1 MPFINDI
8 LQHKSISIVGLEK
21 NTGKTECLNFVL
33 NRLKSAGK
41 QLAITSIG
49 IDGESIDQVTF
60 TQKPEIEL
68 YENTIFITSEKH
80 YKERRLTSEVL
91 DISERRTS
99 LGRLVTAR
107 VLSTGKVILS
117 GPTDTVWL
125 KQCIQKMDSFGVD
138 LTIVDGALSR
148 KSLGSPAITD
158 CMILNTGAA
167 VSTHFATLIKKT
179 QFVHNLIQIP
189 QIDAQIVEQLIN
201 INQGIWAID
210 EQNQIHNLKIPSL
223 LMLDQYKEQL
233 FKFGHTIY
241 ASGVV
246 GDKMLDFLRSQKQ
259 CSKTT
264 LIIKDY
270 TRLFVTKESFFAFL
284 KKGGIIKVL
293 LKTKLIAVC
302 VNPTSP
308 SGFVFN
314 SEELS
319 DKMSETLGIPVYDVR
334 KIEQ

>member
-8 LQHKSISIVGLEK
+8 LQHKSLSIVGLEK

-49 IDGESIDQVTF
+49 IDGESIDQVTL

-68 YENTIFITSEKH
+68 DENTIFITSEKH
-80 YKERRLTSEVL
+80 YNERRLTSEVL

-107 VLSTGKVILS
+107 ALSTGKVILS

-179 QFVHNLIQIP
+179 QFVHGLIKLP
-189 QIDAQIVEQLIN
+189 KFESPLTNKLIDID
-201 INQGIWAID
+201 QGIWAID
-210 EQNQIHNLKIPSL
+210 ELSQIYDLEIPSVF
-223 LMLDQYKEQL
+223 MLEKYKAQM
-233 FKFGHTIY
+233 FKFGHIIY

-246 GDKMLDFLRSQKQ
+246 GDKMLDFLRVQKE
-259 CSKTT
+259 CSKTI
-264 LIIKDY
+264 LIVKDY
-270 TRLFVTKESFFAFL
+270 TRLFISKESYLAFL

-308 SGFVFN
+308 TGFVFN
-314 SEELS
+314 SEELCH
-319 DKMSETLGIPVYDVR
+319 KMSEELGIAVYDVR
-334 KIEQ
+334 RI